1 MDTDNNDSTQP
12 ALEDIASFDVNELF
26 RSQSETSQRSPVS
39 YSSTGES
46 ASRNDN
52 NEEKSDLEES
62 YANTSCSASIPPLHT
77 VPSVFFQ
84 RNKHVRMHFNYC
96 ETCFRCE
103 PNQSVVYISMHPYFL
118 PDHFFF
124 FFFYI
129 YCNTVTVM
137 IFAIIWSCLPSPTPF
152 FLFQLILFLVFFF
165 VCLQYNA
172 DLQFLY
178 VKQLTI
184 IHGNFSRETSGS

>member
-84 RNKHVRMHFNYC
+84 RNKHYQAQS
-96 ETCFRCE
+96 
-103 PNQSVVYISMHPYFL
+103 NQQRKHYGHEISYLNVQELEHKL
-118 PDHFFF
+118 EDAH
-124 FFFYI
+124 
-129 YCNTVTVM
+129 
-137 IFAIIWSCLPSPTPF
+137 L
-152 FLFQLILFLVFFF
+152 QLIKTQERMDANDKGHRLNEQLHKERFKWKAAIDEVTEHHEAEIEEQK
-165 VCLQYNA
+165 VRQTSLQE
-172 DLQFLY
+172 
-178 VKQLTI
+178 K
-184 IHGNFSRETSGS
+184 